1 MHQQRYAGTLKEY
14 KMKRKVGIRTY
25 TRDESIVFHKTKES
39 FGALSNM
46 SAGFPITINGRCI
59 PTSEAL
65 YQACRFPSNPSLQD
79 LIISQTSPMTAKMR
93 SKPYRHETRPDWLMV
108 RVRIMRWCLQAKLLQ
123 NYSTFS
129 QVLLD
134 TGEKPIVEYSSK
146 DNFWGA
152 IPQTDSTLTGANVLG
167 RLLMDLR
174 LQLKQNLFSID
185 CLTPPDV
192 EDFLLF
198 NIPIHEIFPRTPD
211 NDSRDLFL

>member
-1 MHQQRYAGTLKEY
+1 
-14 KMKRKVGIRTY
+14 MKRKIGIRTY
-25 TRDESIVFHKTKES
+25 VRDESIIFHKTKDS

-46 SAGFPITINGRCI
+46 SAGFPIMVNNSRIS
-59 PTSEAL
+59 TSEAL

-93 SKPYRHETRPDWLMV
+93 SKPHRHETRPDWLMV
-108 RVRIMRWCLQAKLLQ
+108 RVRIMRWCLQAKLIQ

-129 QVLLD
+129 QILLD

-152 IPQTDSTLTGANVLG
+152 VPRTDSTLVGANVLG

-174 LQLKQNLFSID
+174 LQLKQNSFSIGH
-185 CLTPPDV
+185 LPPPEV
-192 EDFLLF
+192 ENFLLL
-198 NIPIHEIFPRTPD
+198 NMPICAIYPRTPGIE
-211 NDSRDLFL
+211 SSDLFI

>member
-1 MHQQRYAGTLKEY
+1 
-14 KMKRKVGIRTY
+14 MKRKIGIRTY
-25 TRDESIVFHKTKES
+25 ARDESIIFHKTKES

-46 SAGFPITINGRCI
+46 SAGFPIIVNGRRI
-59 PTSEAL
+59 ATSEAL

-108 RVRIMRWCLQAKLLQ
+108 RVRIMRWCLQAKLIQ
-123 NYSTFS
+123 NYLAFS
-129 QVLLD
+129 QILLN

-152 IPQTDSTLTGANVLG
+152 IPLTDNTLVGANVLG

-174 LQLKQNLFSID
+174 LQLKQDLFSTD
-185 CLTPPDV
+185 RLAPPEV
-192 EDFLLF
+192 KNFLLL
-198 NIPIHEIFPRTPD
+198 NMPIYEIYPRAPGIEP
-211 NDSRDLFL
+211 SDLFL